1 MTDNPTIRIHDNRI
15 ENRVLLTIKIEYYFK
30 LLTSE
35 MMKLHE
41 STKSKTNN
49 NESGANVSH
58 LIIAR
63 IV

>member
-15 ENRVLLTIKIEYYFK
+15 ENRVLFTIKTGYYFK

-35 MMKLHE
+35 MMKLYE
-41 STKSKTNN
+41 NTKSKTNN
-49 NESGANVSH
+49 NESGENVSH
-58 LIIAR
+58 LIITK